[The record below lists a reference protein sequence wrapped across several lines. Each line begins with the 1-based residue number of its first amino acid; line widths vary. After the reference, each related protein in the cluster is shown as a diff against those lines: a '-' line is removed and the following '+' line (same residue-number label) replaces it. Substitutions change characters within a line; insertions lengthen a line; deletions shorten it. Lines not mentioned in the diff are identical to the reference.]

1 MTENNDVRAKLHEI
15 NVKIEESEDMIRL
28 YELFAPDKP
37 EMIYGYQCRLE
48 SLLKERDG
56 IHAIGV
62 VFGCTLSIQEK
73 YEIMRK
79 AMTHNRELTQR
90 IVETMDRIEQ
100 SEADKEEFV
109 GKLLA

>member
-1 MTENNDVRAKLHEI
+1 MTENNDARAKLHEI
-15 NVKIEESEDMIRL
+15 NAKIEESEDMIRL

-48 SLLKERDG
+48 SLLKERDEIKSTG
-56 IHAIGV
+56 
-62 VFGCTLSIQEK
+62 VFGCVLSTQEK

-79 AMTHNRELTQR
+79 AMTHDRELTQR
-90 IVETMDRIEQ
+90 IVETMYRIEQ

-109 GKLLA
+109 GKLLV